1 MKLMYWIV
9 PPDTSPASTLGAAR
23 CVRCAPIPM
32 ILTLRILH
40 IAIAAAW
47 FGHKLLI
54 PADIRESVHA
64 GDGVAEAL
72 LDRLRRAER
81 FGVLSGLGT
90 LLSGGALMWAVG
102 VETVRSWIWVGLA
115 LVVGA
120 AGIGATVAR
129 PASKRLRAAVE
140 RGDRVEATVAGR
152 QINRVFGIESMLWL
166 GALVTMFL

>member
-1 MKLMYWIV
+1 
-9 PPDTSPASTLGAAR
+9 
-23 CVRCAPIPM
+23 M

-40 IAIAAAW
+40 VAIAAAW
-47 FGHKLLI
+47 FGHKLLV

-64 GDGVAEAL
+64 GDGEAEAL

-90 LLSGGALMWAVG
+90 LLSGGALMWVVG
-102 VETVRSWIWVGLA
+102 IETVSLWIWVGLA
-115 LVVGA
+115 LVIVA
-120 AGIGATVAR
+120 IGIGATVAR

-152 QINRVFGIESMLWL
+152 QINRVLGLESMLWL
-166 GALVTMFL
+166 GALVTMLV